1 MPRNGSSLSAARDS
15 ATMKQHNFEPQ
26 GGLSVSTQPVVAP
39 DAQGRDDFMPLH
51 GIDHV
56 ELYVG
61 NALQSAYFYVH
72 ALGFREVAYAG
83 LETGV
88 RDRTSHVLEQ
98 GRIRLV
104 LTGALTP
111 DHEIG
116 RHNAHHGDGVKVIAL
131 SVPDV
136 DHAYREATARG
147 AKGIREPW
155 EQSDDHG
162 TIRLATIA
170 TYGETLHTFV
180 DRSQY
185 KGPFIPGYVK
195 RERSAGDVGLLAI
208 DHIVGNVEL
217 GAMETW
223 VKYYED
229 VFGMTEMLHF
239 TDEAISTEYS
249 ALMSKVVTSG
259 NGRVKFPINEPA
271 EGKRKSQIDEY
282 LEFYGGAGAQHIAV
296 ATRDIVRTVTEMR
309 ERGIE
314 FLHVPE
320 TYYDDVPERIGEIK
334 ESLEDLR
341 RLGILVDRDDEGYML
356 QIFTKPIG
364 DRPTMFY
371 EVIERHGARGFG
383 EGNFKALFEAI
394 EREQELRGNL

>member
-1 MPRNGSSLSAARDS
+1 
-15 ATMKQHNFEPQ
+15 
-26 GGLSVSTQPVVAP
+26 VSTQPVVTP
-39 DAQGRDDFMPLH
+39 DAQRHDDFMPLH

-56 ELYVG
+56 EFYVG
-61 NALQSAYFYVH
+61 NARQSAHFYVH
-72 ALGFREVAYAG
+72 ALGFKEVAHAG
-83 LETGV
+83 LHTGI
-88 RDRTSHVLEQ
+88 RDRASHVLEQ

-116 RHNAHHGDGVKVIAL
+116 QHVARHGDGVKVIAL
-131 SVPDV
+131 SVPSV
-136 DHAYREATARG
+136 DNAYREATARG
-147 AKGIREPW
+147 AKGVREPW
-155 EQSDDHG
+155 EESDEHG
-162 TIRLATIA
+162 TIRFATIE

-185 KGPFIPGYVK
+185 KGPFKPHYEV
-195 RERSAGDVGLLAI
+195 REHSAGDVGLLAI

-217 GAMETW
+217 GEMETW

-282 LEFYGGAGAQHIAV
+282 LEYYGGPGAQHIAV

-314 FLHVPE
+314 FLNVPD

-364 DRPTMFY
+364 DRPTMFL

>member
-1 MPRNGSSLSAARDS
+1 
-15 ATMKQHNFEPQ
+15 
-26 GGLSVSTQPVVAP
+26 VSTQPVVAP
-39 DAQGRDDFMPLH
+39 KPAGTEDFMPLH

-61 NALQSAYFYVH
+61 NAVQSAYFYVQ

-98 GRIRLV
+98 GRIRIV

-116 RHNAHHGDGVKVIAL
+116 RHQAAHGDGVKVIAL

-136 DHAYREATARG
+136 DNAYREATTRG
-147 AKGIREPW
+147 AKGVREPW
-155 EQSDDHG
+155 EERDEHG
-162 TIRLATIA
+162 VVRFATIA
-170 TYGETLHTFV
+170 AYGETLHTFV
-180 DRSQY
+180 DRSEY
-185 KGPFIPGYVK
+185 SGPFRPGYTA
-195 RERSAGDVGLLAI
+195 RDSSAGDVGLLAI

-217 GAMETW
+217 GAMEQW
-223 VKYYED
+223 VKFYED

-249 ALMSKVVTSG
+249 ALMSKVVTNG

-296 ATRDIVRTVTEMR
+296 ATRDIVKTVTEMR
-309 ERGIE
+309 ERGIQ
-314 FLHVPE
+314 FLTIPE
-320 TYYDDVPERIGEIK
+320 TYYDDVPQRIGEIE

-356 QIFTKPIG
+356 QIFTKPVG
-364 DRPTMFY
+364 DRPTMFF

>member
-1 MPRNGSSLSAARDS
+1 
-15 ATMKQHNFEPQ
+15 
-26 GGLSVSTQPVVAP
+26 VSTQPVVAP
-39 DAQGRDDFMPLH
+39 EAQARDDFMPLH

-56 ELYVG
+56 EFYVG
-61 NALQSAYFYVH
+61 NARQSAHFYVN
-72 ALGFREVAYAG
+72 ALGFKEVAHAG
-83 LETGV
+83 LHTGV
-88 RDRTSHVLEQ
+88 RDRASHVLEQ
-98 GRIRLV
+98 GRIRFV

-116 RHNAHHGDGVKVIAL
+116 RHVARHGDGVKVIAL
-131 SVPDV
+131 SVPSV
-136 DHAYREATARG
+136 ENAYREATARG
-147 AKGIREPW
+147 AKGVREPW
-155 EQSDDHG
+155 EESDEHG
-162 TIRLATIA
+162 TIRFATIE

-180 DRSQY
+180 DRSDY
-185 KGPFIPGYVK
+185 HGAFKPGFEV
-195 RERSAGDVGLLAI
+195 REHSAGDVGLLAI

-217 GAMETW
+217 GEMETW
-223 VKYYED
+223 VKFYED

-259 NGRVKFPINEPA
+259 NGRIKFPINEPA

-296 ATRDIVRTVTEMR
+296 ATRDIVGTVEQLTA
-309 ERGIE
+309 RGIE
-314 FLHVPE
+314 FLRTPE
-320 TYYDDVPERIGEIK
+320 TYYEEVPERIGQID
-334 ESLEDLR
+334 ESLDDLR
-341 RLGILVDRDDEGYML
+341 RLGILVDRDDEGYLL

-394 EREQELRGNL
+394 EREQERRGNL

>member
-1 MPRNGSSLSAARDS
+1 
-15 ATMKQHNFEPQ
+15 
-26 GGLSVSTQPVVAP
+26 VSTQPVVAP

-98 GRIRLV
+98 GRIRIV

-116 RHNAHHGDGVKVIAL
+116 RHSAHHGDGVKVIAL

-136 DHAYREATARG
+136 DHAYREATTRGARG
-147 AKGIREPW
+147 VREPW
-155 EQSDDHG
+155 EESDEHG
-162 TIRLATIA
+162 TIRRAVIA

-180 DRSQY
+180 DRSDY
-185 KGPFIPGYVK
+185 KGPFVPGYVT
-195 RERSAGDVGLLAI
+195 RERSVGDVGLLAI

-217 GAMETW
+217 GEMETW

-296 ATRDIVRTVTEMR
+296 ATRDIVRTVTELR

-314 FLHVPE
+314 FLTVPG

-364 DRPTMFY
+364 DRPTMFL

>member
-1 MPRNGSSLSAARDS
+1 
-15 ATMKQHNFEPQ
+15 
-26 GGLSVSTQPVVAP
+26 VSTQPVVAHA
-39 DAQGRDDFMPLH
+39 DQHAGDFMPLH

-61 NALQSAYFYVH
+61 NALQSAYFYTR
-72 ALGFREVAYAG
+72 ALGFRAVGYAG
-83 LETGV
+83 LETGL

-98 GRIRLV
+98 GRIRIV

-116 RHNAHHGDGVKVIAL
+116 AHQAKHGDGVKVIAL

-136 DHAYREATARG
+136 AHAYREATTRG
-147 AKGIREPW
+147 ATGVREPW
-155 EQSDDHG
+155 EETDEHG
-162 TIRLATIA
+162 TIRLAQIE

-180 DRSQY
+180 DRSDY
-185 KGPFIPGYVK
+185 RGAFRPGYVA
-195 RERSAGDVGLLAI
+195 RDPGGADVGLLAI

-296 ATRDIVRTVTEMR
+296 ATRDIVRTVSEMR
-309 ERGIE
+309 QRGIE
-314 FLHVPE
+314 FLNVPS

-334 ESLEDLR
+334 EDLEDLR

-364 DRPTMFY
+364 DRPTMFF

>member
-1 MPRNGSSLSAARDS
+1 
-15 ATMKQHNFEPQ
+15 
-26 GGLSVSTQPVVAP
+26 VSTQPVVAP
-39 DAQGRDDFMPLH
+39 KPAGHEDFMPLH

-61 NALQSAYFYVH
+61 NALQSAFFYVH

-98 GRIRLV
+98 GRIRMV

-111 DHEIG
+111 GHEIG
-116 RHNAHHGDGVKVIAL
+116 AHQAAHGDGVKVIAL

-136 DHAYREATARG
+136 GHAYREATSRG
-147 AKGIREPW
+147 AEGVREPW
-155 EQSDDHG
+155 EERDRDG
-162 TIRLATIA
+162 VVRYATIKA
-170 TYGETLHTFV
+170 YGETLHTFV
-180 DRSQY
+180 DRSEY
-185 KGPFIPGYVK
+185 SGPFAPGYTAC
-195 RERSAGDVGLLAI
+195 ERKAGDVGLLAI

-217 GAMETW
+217 GAMQTW
-223 VKYYED
+223 VKFYED
-229 VFGMTEMLHF
+229 VFGMKEMLHF

-249 ALMSKVVTSG
+249 ALMSKVVTNG
-259 NGRVKFPINEPA
+259 NGRIKFPINEPA

-282 LEFYGGAGAQHIAV
+282 LEFYGSPGAQHIAV
-296 ATRDIVRTVTEMR
+296 ATRDIVKTVTALR

-314 FLHVPE
+314 FLTVPE
-320 TYYDDVPERIGEIK
+320 TYYEEVPERIGEIE
-334 ESLEDLR
+334 ESLDDLR

-364 DRPTMFY
+364 DRPTVFL